1 MQIERDGAL
10 ALRRRGARRCAPGG
24 GLLGADAVF
33 PVLHGPFG
41 EDGTVQGL
49 LELLDVPY
57 VGAGVLASSLCMDK
71 VVFKEVLAAAGV
83 PQVALRRPCA
93 RRAGAPSPDAVPREL
108 AALGTPVFVK
118 PARLGSSVGI
128 AKVWSEAELGAG
140 ARRARSRTTALV
152 IVEALLRRAWRSS
165 AR

>member
-1 MQIERDGAL
+1 MLLARDGGWHGPDGDRL
-10 ALRRRGARRCAPGG
+10 ALDPGG

-71 VVFKEVLAAAGV
+71 VVFKDVLAAAGA
-83 PQVALRRPCA
+83 PQVALPGGARGRLA
-93 RRAGAPSPDAVPREL
+93 RRARRR
-108 AALGTPVFVK
+108 ALG
-118 PARLGSSVGI
+118 ARAARAAAVRQ
-128 AKVWSEAELGAG
+128 AG
-140 ARRARSRTTALV
+140 AAGLLRRDREGRAPTRSWTPRSTARSRTTG
-152 IVEALLRRAWRSS
+152 S
-165 AR
+165 